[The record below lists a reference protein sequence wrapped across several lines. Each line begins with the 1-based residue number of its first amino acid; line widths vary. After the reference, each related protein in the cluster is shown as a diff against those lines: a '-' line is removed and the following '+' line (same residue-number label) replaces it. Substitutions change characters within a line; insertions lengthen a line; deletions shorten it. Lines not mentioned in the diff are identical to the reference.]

1 MQEVTVL
8 TISGRQEAFVGDYM
22 VFRKHRIVPMEK
34 VLGASPAEF
43 IDVRTVRPVRRLGR
57 GHARFYAVMD
67 PEVAEVAR
75 LCADQDL
82 QDELAG
88 VRQQLRLAQADSRA
102 HKAAADNLRDE
113 EARRAALPRWRR
125 LWEALRA

>member
-8 TISGRQEAFVGDYM
+8 SVTGRQEAFVGDYM
-22 VFRKHRIVPMEK
+22 AFRERRIVPMER
-34 VLGASPAEF
+34 VIGAVPAEF
-43 IDVRTVRPVRRLGR
+43 IDVRTARPVRLLGR
-57 GHARFYAVMD
+57 GHERFYVVMD

-75 LCADQDL
+75 LCADLDL

-88 VRQQLRLAQADSRA
+88 LRQQLLLAQ
-102 HKAAADNLRDE
+102 AAADNLRDD

>member
-8 TISGRQEAFVGDYM
+8 TTSGRQEAFVGDYM
-22 VFRKHRIVPMEK
+22 AFRERRIVPMER
-34 VLGASPAEF
+34 VIGAVPAEF
-43 IDVRTVRPVRRLGR
+43 IDVRTARPVRLLGR
-57 GHARFYAVMD
+57 GHERFYVVMD

-75 LCADQDL
+75 LCADLDL

-88 VRQQLRLAQADSRA
+88 LRQQLLLAQADSRA
-102 HKAAADNLRDE
+102 HKAAADNLRDD

>member
-22 VFRKHRIVPMEK
+22 ALRERRIVPMER
-34 VLGASPAEF
+34 VIGAVPAEF
-43 IDVRTVRPVRRLGR
+43 IDVRTARPVRLLGR
-57 GHARFYAVMD
+57 GHERCYVVMD

-88 VRQQLRLAQADSRA
+88 VRQQLLLAQ
-102 HKAAADNLRDE
+102 AAADNLRDE
-113 EARRAALPRWRR
+113 EARRAALSRWRR